1 MANESSLVAHT
12 NTFWW
17 TIPLELLQLTFSGI
31 GLISSTV
38 FISIVITQHQLRQN
52 LALLLATNLSIG
64 GLLFC
69 ASFIVQVFYMLTNS
83 EPDRLCSF
91 RSYLY
96 VTGIAYTFQATI
108 LQTVHRLF
116 VTVFVH
122 LRQLQN
128 RWLFLFLALA
138 QVFISFVAFLPLLI
152 GGHFPYLPDGKV
164 CYIAFNDL
172 FGIFYPSSLFYFAP
186 LIIQFLLSCWILRHI
201 SRETQAGRAKINIER
216 RVRKERRILIRLSL
230 PVIFILCVGLI
241 YFVFVFGTLI
251 TSSSWQ
257 SPPYAL
263 HLSLMGIS
271 AAIGAGMS
279 VNAIINKQVWKIICS
294 TLRCLRKNHRQNTVH
309 VMVQHNLTVH
319 QTSRM
324 RVRTVF

>member
-52 LALLLATNLSIG
+52 LALLLAANLSIG

-69 ASFIVQVFYMLTNS
+69 ASFIAQVFYMLTNS

-91 RSYLY
+91 RGYLY

-138 QVFISFVAFLPLLI
+138 QVFISFVALLPLLI

-186 LIIQFLLSCWILRHI
+186 LIIQCLLSCWILRHI

-230 PVIFILCVGLI
+230 P
-241 YFVFVFGTLI
+241 
-251 TSSSWQ
+251 
-257 SPPYAL
+257 YAL

-294 TLRCLRKNHRQNTVH
+294 SLRCLRKNHRQNTVH
-309 VMVQHNLTVH
+309 VIVQQNLTVH
-319 QTSRM
+319 QTSRI